1 MEKDF
6 SPGWKRLEARVY
18 GFVQGVGYRYFVRYW
33 AKNFQLTGYARNDP
47 EGTVTVVLE
56 GPEEKLKQMVQYL
69 KQGPPLAR
77 VDDVQVHLKDYRG
90 EFQGFEVR

>member
-1 MEKDF
+1 MEKDSS
-6 SPGWKRLEARVY
+6 SPPKRLEARVY

-33 AKNFQLTGYARNDP
+33 ARNLQLTGYARNDP

-56 GPEEKLKQMVQYL
+56 GPEEKLKEMVQYL
-69 KQGPPLAR
+69 KKGPPLSR
-77 VDDVQVHLKDYRG
+77 VDDVQIQIGNFKG